1 MNKSVGQ
8 QMQNWLIRNGMDVTD
23 PLFVRA
29 IDHAFENTVRK
40 AADRSGAVRE
50 APRNQIDPSSSVA

>member
-1 MNKSVGQ
+1 MSKSVGQ

-29 IDHAFENTVRK
+29 IDHAFENTMRK
-40 AADRSGAVRE
+40 SAGRSDAVSE
-50 APRNQIDPSSSVA
+50 APRNQIDAGSPVV